1 MSKTARKTYKYAEL
15 REWAK
20 LQALNDWKELRLELF
35 GEDEDYVFENDDR
48 FLFESE
54 FANDCEYFEDGHF
67 SL

>member
-1 MSKTARKTYKYAEL
+1 MSKSARNTYKYAEL

-35 GEDEDYVFENDDR
+35 GDDEGYVFEDDTR
-48 FLFESE
+48 DLFEAE
-54 FANDCEYFEDGHF
+54 FADDCEYFEDGQF